1 MDHFIGS
8 RISPGGWALVEPA
21 ADPGHGGGQ
30 RREPGDGVRCLH
42 CHRQPGRHDAAG
54 PLPDGSRHHG
64 PLCRLPVQCQELQQ
78 WRQWRW
84 QRRLFQP
91 GSDAELRAQPESGF
105 KTGAGG
111 GVLFRI
117 RAQLLQRMG
126 REILCPEREHHDA
139 GVQPDHRLQNR
150 PLAVH
155 RRRRQ
160 CRRGQAERA
169 GGSQHAG
176 WSPGT
181 AGSSTMPRTWATGTI
196 SECSSS

>member
-1 MDHFIGS
+1 MDRFIGG
-8 RISPGGWALVEPA
+8 RISPSGRALVNPA

-42 CHRQPGRHDAAG
+42 CHRQPGRHDAPG

-78 WRQWRW
+78 WRQWRR
-84 QRRLFQP
+84 QRRLFQRSP
-91 GSDAELRAQPESGF
+91 DAELRAQPEPGF
-105 KTGAGG
+105 KAGVGG

-117 RAQLLQRMG
+117 RAQLLQRVG

-155 RRRRQ
+155 RRRCQ
-160 CRRGQAERA
+160 CRRGQTE
-169 GGSQHAG
+169 
-176 WSPGT
+176 
-181 AGSSTMPRTWATGTI
+181 
-196 SECSSS
+196 